1 MEGDNCLTNIKK
13 SIIVFEKKKGARK
26 SIIMLTKKIFT
37 FKNILKNKIVK
48 DDGEK

>member
-26 SIIMLTKKIFT
+26 AIIMLTKIFT
-37 FKNILKNKIVK
+37 FKNTLKNKIVK